1 MRVGRGPSSTLLPR
15 APPAPLLLPPGH
27 CGHWGHD
34 AHCLAEGEPRR
45 LLTVGSG
52 QGGGSRQRAGRPGLR
67 RDTLPAPPSFPP
79 PWSPSGHLSPSSYL
93 DRPLDPR
100 VPAARCHPAPCGA
113 EPSPVLPSS
122 VHPLPS
128 VRPQVQRPGA
138 QSCPGKCGCQLPTPR
153 GRPLRPARCVGLTKG
168 SAVGS
173 ASSGVHGVTAVPP
186 NLGRRK
192 CSRSLRTGDL
202 GDTGRPRKTS
212 QTAPR
217 GVTVAMG

>member
-34 AHCLAEGEPRR
+34 ALCLAEGEPRR

-100 VPAARCHPAPCGA
+100 VPAARCHPAPRRA

-122 VHPLPS
+122 VGSNASPTLCPAPSPETWSPELPWK
-128 VRPQVQRPGA
+128 VPA
-138 QSCPGKCGCQLPTPR
+138 PTPHS
-153 GRPLRPARCVGLTKG
+153 LRETPATCPVSGVNQG
-168 SAVGS
+168 V
-173 ASSGVHGVTAVPP
+173 SSGQ
-186 NLGRRK
+186 RK
-192 CSRSLRTGDL
+192 LRGAWGDS
-202 GDTGRPRKTS
+202 G
-212 QTAPR
+212 APEP
-217 GVTVAMG
+217 GQEEV